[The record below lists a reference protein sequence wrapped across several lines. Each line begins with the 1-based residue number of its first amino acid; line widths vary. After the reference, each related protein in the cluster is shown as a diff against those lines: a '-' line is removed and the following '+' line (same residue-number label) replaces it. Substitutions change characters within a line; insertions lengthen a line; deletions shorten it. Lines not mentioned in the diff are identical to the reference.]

1 MQLRNF
7 LSVLEA
13 FGGISTPVL
22 QPSRLNDTGSSDGLH
37 AECATY
43 ATLLCYPNICDTS
56 EFADPTINIFVK
68 RFLAPNVT
76 PSSQQIYG
84 LFKEVPDI
92 HWRGNR
98 HAGTAPDSERRANVY
113 TMDHGG
119 TGRSTR
125 LDCVAAQATRT
136 GSPLGDGI
144 AISEVSERTNAPEN
158 EYGDLAL
165 FSMTSAATD
174 LSAFISDYSNGAS
187 TIVYGA
193 TYGAAVVERLIHLA
207 LPTVTG
213 YVMDSISTSSGAY
226 LKFFEYMSTSDTDFG
241 EVSDKVF

>member
-22 QPSRLNDTGSSDGLH
+22 QPSRLNGWYLVPFTPSQTPVVPTVYMQS
-37 AECATY
+37 
-43 ATLLCYPNICDTS
+43 
-56 EFADPTINIFVK
+56 FADPTINIFVK

-98 HAGTAPDSERRANVY
+98 HAGTAPDSERRANMY

-119 TGRSTR
+119 TGQSTR

-136 GSPLGDGI
+136 SSPLGDGI
-144 AISEVSERTNAPEN
+144 TISEVSGRSNALIRRSRFILDDERC
-158 EYGDLAL
+158 
-165 FSMTSAATD
+165 
-174 LSAFISDYSNGAS
+174 
-187 TIVYGA
+187 
-193 TYGAAVVERLIHLA
+193 H
-207 LPTVTG
+207 
-213 YVMDSISTSSGAY
+213 
-226 LKFFEYMSTSDTDFG
+226 
-241 EVSDKVF
+241 